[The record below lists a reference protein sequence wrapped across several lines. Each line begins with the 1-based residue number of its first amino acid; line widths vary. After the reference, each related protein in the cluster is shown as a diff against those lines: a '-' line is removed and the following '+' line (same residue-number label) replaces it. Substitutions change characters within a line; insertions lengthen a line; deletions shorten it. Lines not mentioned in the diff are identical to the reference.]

1 VIRVFEPRD
10 AQGVRVEHDPTRIE
24 LKISVER
31 DGDLI

>member
-1 VIRVFEPRD
+1 LIRAFDPRV
-10 AQGVRVEHDPTRIE
+10 AQGAWVEHDPAGIE